1 MQRTQ
6 NVAILIFEDMETIDM
21 AGPLTVFSIA
31 GRAVNETP
39 FSVYT
44 VAQSRSAVQARSN
57 LTFLPRYSIADC
69 PPPDVLIIPGGLG
82 TRREAD
88 NTHLLDWICRTARQT
103 PHVLSVCTGA
113 LLLARAGLLAGKT
126 VTTHHRAADLVR
138 QAEPRAEVIIGPR
151 WVDSGQ
157 LVSSG
162 GLTAGID
169 AAFYLLG
176 RLVGPETARQTA
188 EYMEYDW
195 RPDEHES
202 LIIPE

>member
-1 MQRTQ
+1 MKKPL

-21 AGPLTVFSIA
+21 AGPLSVFSIA
-31 GRAVNETP
+31 GRADNQSP
-39 FSVYT
+39 FSVYA

-57 LTFLPRYSIADC
+57 LTFLPRYSTTDC
-69 PPPDVLIIPGGLG
+69 PPPDLLIIPGGLG
-82 TRREAD
+82 TRREAN
-88 NTHLLDWICRTARQT
+88 NTRLLDWIRRTAQRT

-113 LLLARAGLLAGKT
+113 LLLARTGLLAGKT

-138 QAEPRAEVIIGPR
+138 QAEPKVKVVIGPR
-151 WVDSGQ
+151 WVDCGW

-169 AAFYLLG
+169 AAFHLLS
-176 RLVGPETARQTA
+176 RISGPETARQTA

-195 RPDEHES
+195 RPEELES
-202 LIIPE
+202 LTIPE